1 MQQHRTS
8 WICSTVKKIKR
19 CRRRTSSPH
28 PCLQG
33 ISAKGCG
40 VCLPPAWLH
49 AHLFPSRT
57 PIQRSCH
64 PSPQSSYP
72 WPSQWTTPC
81 SIETI
86 IQMKKLHTITWPSQW
101 TTPCSIETIIQINKL
116 HTITWPSQWTTPCS
130 IETIVLLKKLHTINI
145 ILTPYIILPSYQ
157 HHTINNTFTNNNIH
171 TNDISRQLLTA
182 MSKCIWHDTHS
193 EIWYITWML
202 HKQTVLLGMVCLEHD
217 GVFGHV
223 TTTAQRKC
231 VIECSKHSQRINYL
245 V

>member
-1 MQQHRTS
+1 VQQHRTS

-101 TTPCSIETIIQINKL
+101 TTPCSIETII
-116 HTITWPSQWTTPCS
+116 
-130 IETIVLLKKLHTINI
+130 LLKKLHTINI

>member
-86 IQMKKLHTITWPSQW
+86 IQMK
-101 TTPCSIETIIQINKL
+101 KL

>member
-101 TTPCSIETIIQINKL
+101 TTPCSIETII
-116 HTITWPSQWTTPCS
+116 
-130 IETIVLLKKLHTINI
+130 LLKKLHTINI